1 MMKSTRKASLIAG
14 VALTGLCIASVAD
27 ARQLRFASGVHAGSM
42 GAVAVQAYVDAV
54 EAHSGGN
61 LKVNAYLQSLL
72 SFMETP
78 DGLRDGIADIGTVL
92 VAYFP
97 SDFPTTTM
105 FTELTMNLPLQDAD
119 PRQSTFAY
127 TAAVADYIM
136 NHCDACMDEH
146 HAKNQVYLGMA
157 GTTPYGLFCT
167 SPIRTAADLRGKR
180 IRIGGPQWSRWVT
193 EFGGSPVSIPVNETY
208 EALNQGVVDC
218 TAHNLPDLI
227 NFKFIDIVSDI
238 TMGVPGST
246 FGGVGTNINRDVW
259 RSLNEEQRKS
269 VMYGAAAINAEL
281 ALQYHEEHE
290 EALRQVAARSG
301 EITMHEPD
309 AAFEKAT
316 RDFQRTDLA
325 SIPERY
331 ESRHRI
337 QNAAAMSEA
346 FTDVL
351 ATWMER
357 VEDVHTREELV
368 QLYWDEIFSKID
380 VTRYGL

>member
-1 MMKSTRKASLIAG
+1 MNKRITRSSLVSGIAAASL
-14 VALTGLCIASVAD
+14 CMASAAD
-27 ARQLRFASGVHAGSM
+27 ARDLKFASGVHAGSM
-42 GAVAVQAYVDAV
+42 GAVAVEAYADAV
-54 EAHSGGN
+54 EEHSNGK
-61 LKVNAYLQSLL
+61 LTVTTYLQSLL

-78 DGLRDGIADIGTVL
+78 DGLRDGMADLGTVL

-119 PRQSTFAY
+119 PRESTFAY
-127 TAAVADYIM
+127 SAAAADFVI

-146 HAKNQVYLGMA
+146 LDKNQIYLGMV

-167 SPIRTAADLRGKR
+167 TPIKSAEDLAGKR

-246 FGGVGTNINRDVW
+246 FGGVGTNINTDAW
-259 RSLNEEQRKS
+259 RSLSAEERKS
-269 VMYGAAAINAEL
+269 VLYGAAVINAEL
-281 ALQYHEEHE
+281 AMQYHEEHE
-290 EALRQVAARSG
+290 EALRQLAERSD
-301 EITMHEPD
+301 EITMHEPEASFQAETRAFQKAD
-309 AAFEKAT
+309 LATIPQRYAERYGIENAEELSAAFTE
-316 RDFQRTDLA
+316 
-325 SIPERY
+325 
-331 ESRHRI
+331 
-337 QNAAAMSEA
+337 
-346 FTDVL
+346 VL
-351 ATWMER
+351 AEWMDR
-357 VEDVHTREELV
+357 VSDVHTREQLV
-368 QLYWDEIFSKID
+368 ALYWDEIFSKID
-380 VTRYGL
+380 VNSYGM